1 MDLLF
6 HNMNHFDIFMVLIN
20 VLIMLFFGH
29 IFFCYMLEILHLQDF
44 LSNHLI
50 ESTISRIYN

>member
-1 MDLLF
+1 MDLLSY
-6 HNMNHFDIFMVLIN
+6 HMKHFDIFMVSIN

-29 IFFCYMLEILHLQDF
+29 MFFCYMLEILHLQDF

-50 ESTISRIYN
+50 ESIISRIYK